1 MDTGISVSFNLSDS
15 NLHTGLLFFMRVDK
29 VQDKEGKTR
38 VRQGSKNANKK
49 FLTDESPE
57 INPFVNRIIRGD
69 AQEVLALIPDRSI
82 DLIITSPPYNFGHTY
97 AQDPHDDTHEWN
109 KYFDQ
114 LLLVWKECERVLKPG
129 GRMAVNVQPLFS
141 DYVPTH
147 HIISQQLARLGLLWK
162 AEFLWEKN
170 NYNAKFTAWGS
181 WKSPSMPY
189 IKYTWEFIEVF
200 DKETH
205 KKTGRR
211 EDMDI
216 TSEEFKEWVLGKWTF
231 ASEIRMKDYEHPAMF
246 PEELPRRLM
255 KLFSYKNDIVLD
267 PFNGAGTTSLV
278 AWKQGRR
285 FVGIDISE
293 QYCNMALKRLNGA
306 DVVTE
311 SSAGYPPPAIFTIN
325 DLKKEK

>member
-205 KKTGRR
+205 KKSGRR

-216 TSEEFKEWVLGKWTF
+216 TGEEFKEWVLGKWTL

-278 AWKQGRR
+278 AWKLGRR

-311 SSAGYPPPAIFTIN
+311 SSAGYPLPAILTIN

>member
-1 MDTGISVSFNLSDS
+1 
-15 NLHTGLLFFMRVDK
+15 MRSQK
-29 VQDKEGKTR
+29 VQDKEGKAG
-38 VRQGSKNANKK
+38 VRQGSKHANKC
-49 FLTDESPE
+49 FLTTEPPE
-57 INPFVNRIIRGD
+57 IHPFVNQIICGD
-69 AQEVLALIPDRSI
+69 AQEVLARIPDMSI

-109 KYFDQ
+109 EYFEK
-114 LLLVWKECERVLKPG
+114 LLLVWTECERVLKPG
-129 GRMAVNVQPLFS
+129 GRIAVNIQPLFS

-147 HIISQQLARLGLLWK
+147 HIISRQLARLGLLWK

-170 NYNAKFTAWGS
+170 NYNAKYTAWGS

-211 EDMDI
+211 EDIDI
-216 TSEEFKEWVLGKWTF
+216 TGDEFKEWVLGKWTF
-231 ASEIRMKDYEHPAMF
+231 PPEIRMKDYDHPAMF

-278 AWKQGRR
+278 ARKQGRR
-285 FVGIDISE
+285 FIGIDISE
-293 QYCNMALKRLNGA
+293 QYCDMAHKRVTGA
-306 DVVTE
+306 DIAPE
-311 SSAGYPPPAIFTIN
+311 AICGDLYPSILTLN
-325 DLKKEK
+325 DPKSEQ